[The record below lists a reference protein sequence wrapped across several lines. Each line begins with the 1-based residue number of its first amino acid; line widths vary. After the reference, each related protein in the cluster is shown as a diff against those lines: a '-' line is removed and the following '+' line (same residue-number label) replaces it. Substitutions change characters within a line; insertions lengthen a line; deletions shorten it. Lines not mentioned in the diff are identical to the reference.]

1 MNVRAAEEADF
12 GAVTALLEL
21 LGRARVTD
29 ATREECRALF
39 ERQLADPD
47 ADHLIAEDGAD
58 GAVGFCS
65 LHYRRR
71 LNFATSEAWIPDL
84 IVAEEA
90 RGRGAGLA
98 LLEEAERRAQAR
110 GCHRLTLES
119 GHERRAAHRL
129 YLRFGMEEAGRFF
142 QKPLG

>member
-1 MNVRAAEEADF
+1 MKIRVAEQADF
-12 GAVTALLEL
+12 EAVTALLER
-21 LGRARVTD
+21 LGRAVVTD

-47 ADHLIAEDGAD
+47 ADHLLAEDGVA
-58 GAVGFCS
+58 GPVGFCS
-65 LHYRRR
+65 LHYRPR
-71 LNFATSEAWIPDL
+71 LNFATPEAWVPDL

-98 LLEEAERRAQAR
+98 LLEEVERRARAR

-119 GHERRAAHRL
+119 GHEREAAHRL
-129 YLRFGMEEAGRFF
+129 YLRAGMEDAGRFF
-142 QKPLG
+142 QKRLV

>member
-1 MNVRAAEEADF
+1 VNVRAAEQADF
-12 GAVTALLEL
+12 EAVTALLEL

-39 ERQLADPD
+39 ERELADPD
-47 ADHLIAEDGAD
+47 ADHLLVEDGSA
-58 GAVGFCS
+58 GQVGFCS
-65 LHYRRR
+65 LRYRRR
-71 LNFATSEAWIPDL
+71 LNFATPEAWVPDL

-98 LLEEAERRAQAR
+98 LLEEAERRARAR

-119 GHERRAAHRL
+119 GREREAAHRL
-129 YLRFGMEEAGRFF
+129 YLRFGLEDAGKFF
-142 QKPLG
+142 QKRLM

>member
-1 MNVRAAEEADF
+1 VNVRAAEKDDF
-12 GAVTALLEL
+12 EAVTALLEL
-21 LGRARVTD
+21 LGRARVTE
-29 ATREECRALF
+29 ATRDECRTLF

-47 ADHLIAEDGAD
+47 ADHLLAEDGAA

-71 LNFATSEAWIPDL
+71 LNFATPEAWVPDL

-98 LLEEAERRAQAR
+98 LLEEAERRARSRA
-110 GCHRLTLES
+110 CHRLTLES
-119 GHERRAAHRL
+119 GPEREAAHRL
-129 YLRFGMEEAGRFF
+129 YLRFGMEEAGKFF
-142 QKPLG
+142 QKRLD